1 VGRAL
6 YEVRP
11 FFEKRSYMQQK
22 DVPEVLG
29 SKGVS
34 VEVVE
39 ELSEFKGEPAWLT
52 EKRLEAWR
60 TFEKMSMPTLR
71 DEAWRY
77 TDISDVKIEDF
88 APYTPSADVSSEED
102 LPDAVRA
109 LIREGEENSALL
121 VQHNSE
127 TAYSRVDEKLLQKG
141 IVFTD
146 LHTALRE
153 HEGLI
158 KERLFGL
165 VPMDYDKF
173 AALSAAAFSGGSF
186 LYVPR
191 GVDVEVPIQS
201 YRWLDVVGSIMPR
214 TLVVVEE
221 GASVTY
227 IDEYASADGEEP
239 AFSNG
244 AVELYVGQGASLRY
258 VSLQNWERN
267 VLHFNTIRSST
278 EKDAT
283 INSLVVS
290 LGSQL
295 SRTNVEAGL
304 VASGSDSEM
313 LGLYFADSNQLLDHH
328 TLQDHISPNAH
339 SDLLYKGALRDE
351 SLTVFSGLIRVEPG
365 AQKTDAYQTNRNI
378 ILGTDEAFAVS
389 LPNLEIMAD
398 DVKCSHGSTTGQ
410 VDETELFYLMS
421 RGIPRREA
429 EKLVVFGFF
438 GEVTSRIPLPGL
450 KEKLDRAIEGKIGL
464 GFEERVA

>member
-1 VGRAL
+1 
-6 YEVRP
+6 
-11 FFEKRSYMQQK
+11 MQK
-22 DVPEVLG
+22 NGVPEILK
-29 SKGVS
+29 SKGIGP
-34 VEVVE
+34 EVVE
-39 ELSEFKGEPAWLT
+39 TLWGFKGEPAWLK
-52 EKRLEAWR
+52 EKRLEAWHA
-60 TFEKMSMPTLR
+60 FEKTPMPTLR

-77 TDISDVKIEDF
+77 TDISDVRIEDF
-88 APYTPSADVSSEED
+88 APYAPSPDVSSEQD
-102 LPDAVRA
+102 LPDGVRA

-127 TAYSRVDEKLLQKG
+127 STYTRVDEELLQKG
-141 IVFTD
+141 VVFTD
-146 LHTALRE
+146 LHTALIE
-153 HEGLI
+153 HEDLI

-165 VPMDYDKF
+165 VPVDYDKF
-173 AALSAAAFSGGSF
+173 AALSAAVFSGGSF

-191 GVDVEVPIQS
+191 EVEVEVPIQS
-201 YRWLDVVGSIMPR
+201 YRWLDVIGSIMPR

-221 GASVTY
+221 NASVTY
-227 IDEYASADGEEP
+227 IDEYASAEGEEP

-244 AVELYVGQGASLRY
+244 AVELYVAEGANLRY

-278 EKDAT
+278 EKDST

-304 VASGSDSEM
+304 TAAGGDSEM
-313 LGLYFADSNQLLDHH
+313 LGLYFADSNQVIDHH

-378 ILGTDEAFAVS
+378 ILGTDDAFAVS

-438 GEVTSRIPLPGL
+438 GEVTGRVPLGGL

>member
-1 VGRAL
+1 
-6 YEVRP
+6 
-11 FFEKRSYMQQK
+11 MQQK
-22 DVPEVLG
+22 EAPEVLR
-29 SKGVS
+29 SKGIS
-34 VEVVE
+34 E
-39 ELSEFKGEPAWLT
+39 ETVKALSSFKDEPDWLT
-52 EKRLEAWR
+52 EKRLSAWR
-60 TFEKMSMPTLR
+60 AFENLPMPTLR

-77 TDISDVKIEDF
+77 TDISDVRVEDF
-88 APYTPSADVSSEED
+88 LPYAPSPDVTSEDD
-102 LPDAVRA
+102 LPEAVQR
-109 LIREGEENSALL
+109 LIEEGEENSALL

-127 TAYSRVDEKLLQKG
+127 TAYSRVDDELTLKG
-141 IVFTD
+141 VVFTD

-153 HEGLI
+153 HEDI
-158 KERLFGL
+158 VKEKLFGL
-165 VPMDYDKF
+165 VPEDYDKF
-173 AALSAAAFSGGSF
+173 AALCAAAFAGGSF

-201 YRWLDVVGSIMPR
+201 YRWLDVVGSIVPR

-227 IDEYASADGEEP
+227 IDEYASARSEEP

-244 AVELYVGQGASLRY
+244 AVELYVGEGANLRY

-267 VLHFNTIRSST
+267 VLHFNTIRSQT
-278 EKDAT
+278 GKDAT

-304 VASGSDSEM
+304 TAQGGDSEM
-313 LGLYFADSNQLLDHH
+313 LGLYFADQNQVLDHH
-328 TLQDHISPNAH
+328 TLQDHISANAH

-351 SLTVFSGLIRVEPG
+351 SVAVFSGLIRVEPG
-365 AQKTDAYQTNRNI
+365 AQKTDAYQTNRNL
-378 ILGTDEAFAVS
+378 ILGTDDAFAVS

-410 VDETELFYLMS
+410 VDAVELFYLMS
-421 RGIPRREA
+421 RGIPRAEA

-438 GEVTSRIPLPGL
+438 GEVTSRIPLKGL

>member
-1 VGRAL
+1 MSTNG
-6 YEVRP
+6 
-11 FFEKRSYMQQK
+11 
-22 DVPEVLG
+22 VPEVLKSRG
-29 SKGVS
+29 ISAETVKA
-34 VEVVE
+34 
-39 ELSEFKGEPAWLT
+39 LSSFKGEPDWLL

-60 TFEKMSMPTLR
+60 TFEKTPMPTLR

-77 TDISDVKIEDF
+77 TDISDVEIEDF
-88 APYTPSADVSSEED
+88 LPYAPSPDVTSEGD
-102 LPDAVRA
+102 LPEAVQT
-109 LIREGEENSALL
+109 LISEGEENSALI

-127 TAYSRVDEKLLQKG
+127 TAFSRIDDELTRRG
-141 IVFTD
+141 VVFTD
-146 LHTALRE
+146 LHTALEEHEDLVRE
-153 HEGLI
+153 H
-158 KERLFGL
+158 LFGL
-165 VPMDYDKF
+165 VPEDYDKF

-201 YRWLDVVGSIMPR
+201 YRWLDVIGSIMPR

-227 IDEYASADGEEP
+227 IDEYASADGEAP
-239 AFSNG
+239 ALSNG
-244 AVELYVGQGASLRY
+244 AVELYVGQGANLRY

-304 VASGSDSEM
+304 TAAGGDSEM
-313 LGLYFADSNQLLDHH
+313 LGLYFADTEQVLDHH
-328 TLQDHISPNAH
+328 TLQDHIAPNAH

-351 SLTVFSGLIRVEPG
+351 SLAVFSGLIRVEPG
-365 AQKTDAYQTNRNI
+365 AQKTDAYQTNRNL
-378 ILGTDEAFAVS
+378 ILGTDDAMAVS
-389 LPNLEIMAD
+389 LPRLEIQAD

-410 VDETELFYLMS
+410 VDDVELFYLMS

-429 EKLVVFGFF
+429 EKLVVYGFF
-438 GEVTSRIPLPGL
+438 GEVTSRIPLRGL

-464 GFEERVA
+464 GFEERAA

>member
-1 VGRAL
+1 
-6 YEVRP
+6 
-11 FFEKRSYMQQK
+11 MQQK
-22 DVPEVLG
+22 EVPEVLR
-29 SKGVS
+29 SKGIS
-34 VEVVE
+34 AEVVE
-39 ELSEFKGEPAWLT
+39 ALSEFKGEPDWLK

-60 TFEKMSMPTLR
+60 TFERMPMPTLR

-77 TDISDVKIEDF
+77 TDISDVSIEDF
-88 APYTPSADVSSEED
+88 APYAPSPDVTSEGD
-102 LPDAVRA
+102 LPEAVQA
-109 LIREGEENSALL
+109 LIREGEENSALI

-127 TAYSRVDEKLLQKG
+127 TAFSRMDEELSRRG
-141 IVFTD
+141 VIFTD
-146 LHTALRE
+146 LHTALEEHEDLVRE
-153 HEGLI
+153 H
-158 KERLFGL
+158 LFGL
-165 VPMDYDKF
+165 VPEDYDKF

-201 YRWLDVVGSIMPR
+201 YRWLDVIGSIMPR
-214 TLVVVEE
+214 TIVVVEE

-227 IDEYASADGEEP
+227 IDEYASANSEDP
-239 AFSNG
+239 ALSND
-244 AVELYVGQGASLRY
+244 AVELYVGEGANLRY

-304 VASGSDSEM
+304 TASGSDSEM
-313 LGLYFADSNQLLDHH
+313 LGLYFADTEQVLDHH
-328 TLQDHISPNAH
+328 TLQDHIAPNAH

-351 SLTVFSGLIRVEPG
+351 SLAIFSGLIRVEPG
-365 AQKTDAYQTNRNI
+365 AQKTDAYQTNRNL
-378 ILGTDEAFAVS
+378 ILGTDDAFAVS
-389 LPNLEIMAD
+389 LPRLEIQAD
-398 DVKCSHGSTTGQ
+398 DVRCSHGSTTGQ
-410 VDETELFYLMS
+410 VDEVELFYLMS

-429 EKLVVFGFF
+429 EKLVVYGFF
-438 GEVTSRIPLPGL
+438 GEVTSRIPLRGL

>member
-1 VGRAL
+1 M
-6 YEVRP
+6 
-11 FFEKRSYMQQK
+11 RSNT
-22 DVPEVLG
+22 VPEVLM
-29 SKGVS
+29 SKGMS
-34 VEVVE
+34 E
-39 ELSEFKGEPAWLT
+39 ETAKALSSFKDEPGWLT

-60 TFEKMSMPTLR
+60 SFEDLPMPTLR

-77 TDISDVKIEDF
+77 TDISDVRVEDF
-88 APYTPSADVSSEED
+88 LPYSPSPDVKSEGD
-102 LPDAVRA
+102 LPEAVRR

-127 TAYSRVDEKLLQKG
+127 TTYSRVDEDLASKG
-141 IVFTD
+141 VIFTD
-146 LHTALRE
+146 LHTALAE
-153 HEGLI
+153 HEELV
-158 KERLFGL
+158 KEKLFGL
-165 VPMDYDKF
+165 VPGDYDKF
-173 AALSAAAFSGGSF
+173 AALSAAAFAGGSF

-214 TLVVVEE
+214 TLVIVEE
-221 GASVTY
+221 GASVAY
-227 IDEYASADGEEP
+227 IDEYASAGEADDDL

-244 AVELYVGQGASLRY
+244 AVELYVGEGSNLRY

-267 VLHFNTIRSST
+267 VLHFNTIRSQT
-278 EKDAT
+278 GKDAT

-290 LGSQL
+290 FGSLL

-304 VASGSDSEM
+304 TAAGSDSEM
-313 LGLYFADSNQLLDHH
+313 LGLYFADQDQVLDHH
-328 TLQDHISPNAH
+328 TLQDHIAPNAH
-339 SDLLYKGALRDE
+339 SDLVYKGALRDE
-351 SLTVFSGLIRVEPG
+351 SLAVFSGLIRVEPG
-365 AQKTDAYQTNRNI
+365 AQKTDAYQTNRNL
-378 ILGTDEAFAVS
+378 ILGTDDAFAVS
-389 LPNLEIMAD
+389 LPRLEILAD

-410 VDETELFYLMS
+410 VDETDLFYLMS

-438 GEVTSRIPLPGL
+438 GEITSRIPLKGL

>member
-1 VGRAL
+1 MSANV
-6 YEVRP
+6 
-11 FFEKRSYMQQK
+11 
-22 DVPEVLG
+22 VPEVL
-29 SKGVS
+29 KGTRMS
-34 VEVVE
+34 E
-39 ELSEFKGEPAWLT
+39 ETVKALSSFKDEPGWLT
-52 EKRLEAWR
+52 ENRLGAWR
-60 TFEKMSMPTLR
+60 VFEALPMPTLR

-77 TDISDVKIEDF
+77 TDISDVRPEDF
-88 APYTPSADVSSEED
+88 SPYVPSPDVLSEDD
-102 LPDAVRA
+102 LPEAVQK
-109 LIREGEENSALL
+109 LIGEGEENSALL

-127 TAYSRVDEKLLQKG
+127 TTFQRMDDELQNKG
-141 IVFTD
+141 VVFTD

-153 HEGLI
+153 HEDLI
-158 KERLFGL
+158 EERLFGL

-201 YRWLDVVGSIMPR
+201 YRWLDVIGSIMPR
-214 TLVVVEE
+214 TLVVVAE

-227 IDEYASADGEEP
+227 IDEYASADDEDP

-244 AVELYVGQGASLRY
+244 AVELYVGEGANLRY

-283 INSLVVS
+283 INSLIVS

-304 VASGSDSEM
+304 TAAGGNSEM
-313 LGLYFADSNQLLDHH
+313 LGLYFADSNQVIDHH

-378 ILGTDEAFAVS
+378 ILGTDDAFAVS

-438 GEVTSRIPLPGL
+438 GEVTGRVPLGGL

>member
-1 VGRAL
+1 
-6 YEVRP
+6 
-11 FFEKRSYMQQK
+11 MQQK
-22 DVPEVLG
+22 EAPEILS
-29 SKGVS
+29 SKGIS
-34 VEVVE
+34 RETVEA
-39 ELSEFKGEPAWLT
+39 LSSFKGEPEWLT
-52 EKRLEAWR
+52 EKRLGAWQS
-60 TFEKMSMPTLR
+60 FQDLPMPTLR

-77 TDISDVKIEDF
+77 TDISDVTIEDF
-88 APYTPSADVSSEED
+88 LPYAPSRDVTSESE
-102 LPDAVRA
+102 LPDAVQR

-121 VQHNSE
+121 VQQNSE
-127 TAYSRVDEKLLQKG
+127 TAYGRVDEELSRKG
-141 IVFTD
+141 VVFTD
-146 LHTALRE
+146 LHTALVE
-153 HEGLI
+153 HEDI
-158 KERLFGL
+158 VREKLFGL
-165 VPMDYDKF
+165 VPADYDKF
-173 AALSAAAFSGGSF
+173 AALSAAAFAGGSF

-191 GVDVEVPIQS
+191 GVDVELPIQS

-227 IDEYASADGEEP
+227 IDEYASASEASEDP

-244 AVELYVGQGASLRY
+244 AVELYVGQGANLRY

-267 VLHFNTIRSST
+267 VLHFNTIRSKT

-290 LGSQL
+290 FGSQL

-304 VASGSDSEM
+304 SAAGGDSEM
-313 LGLYFADSNQLLDHH
+313 LGLYFADQNQVLDHH
-328 TLQDHISPNAH
+328 TLQDHLAPNAH

-351 SLTVFSGLIRVEPG
+351 SIAVFSGLIRVEPG
-365 AQKTDAYQTNRNI
+365 AQKTDAYQTNRNL
-378 ILGTDEAFAVS
+378 ILGTDDAFAVS

-438 GEVTSRIPLPGL
+438 GEITSRIPLKGL
-450 KEKLDRAIEGKIGL
+450 KDKLDRAIEGKIGL

>member
-1 VGRAL
+1 
-6 YEVRP
+6 
-11 FFEKRSYMQQK
+11 MQQR
-22 DVPEVLG
+22 DVPEVLKTRG
-29 SKGVS
+29 IS
-34 VEVVE
+34 E
-39 ELSEFKGEPAWLT
+39 ETVKALSSLKNEPGWLA

-60 TFEKMSMPTLR
+60 AFEGLPMPTLR

-77 TDISDVKIEDF
+77 TDISDVRIEDF
-88 APYTPSADVSSEED
+88 LPYAPSPDASSEDE
-102 LPDAVRA
+102 LPEAVRK
-109 LIREGEENSALL
+109 LISEGEENSALL

-127 TAYSRVDEKLLQKG
+127 TAYSRIDDDLKAKG
-141 IVFTD
+141 VVFTD
-146 LHTALRE
+146 LHTALQE
-153 HEGLI
+153 HEEI
-158 KERLFGL
+158 VREKLFGL
-165 VPMDYDKF
+165 VPEDYDKF
-173 AALSAAAFSGGSF
+173 AALSAAAFTGGSF

-221 GASVTY
+221 NASVTY
-227 IDEYASADGEEP
+227 IDEYASADADDP

-244 AVELYVGQGASLRY
+244 AVELYVGQGGQLRY

-267 VLHFNTIRSST
+267 VLHFNTIRSAT

-290 LGSQL
+290 FGAQL

-304 VASGSDSEM
+304 TADGGDSEM
-313 LGLYFADSNQLLDHH
+313 LGLYFADQNQVLDHH
-328 TLQDHISPNAH
+328 TLQDHLAPNAH
-339 SDLLYKGALRDE
+339 SDLVYKGALRDE
-351 SLTVFSGLIRVEPG
+351 SVTVFSGLIRVEPG

-378 ILGTDEAFAVS
+378 ILGTDDAFAVS

-421 RGIPRREA
+421 RGIPRHEA
-429 EKLVVFGFF
+429 ERLVVFGFF
-438 GEVTSRIPLPGL
+438 GEVTSRVPLLGL
-450 KEKLDRAIEGKIGL
+450 KEKLDRVIEGKIGL
-464 GFEERVA
+464 GFDSQVA

>member
-1 VGRAL
+1 
-6 YEVRP
+6 
-11 FFEKRSYMQQK
+11 MQQK
-22 DVPEVLG
+22 EAPEVLR

-34 VEVVE
+34 LETVRA
-39 ELSEFKGEPAWLT
+39 LSSFKDEPDWLT
-52 EKRLEAWR
+52 ERRLEAWR
-60 TFEKMSMPTLR
+60 SFESLPMPTVR
-71 DEAWRY
+71 NEAWRY
-77 TDISDVKIEDF
+77 TDISDVRIEDF
-88 APYTPSADVSSEED
+88 VPYVPSPDVANEAD
-102 LPDAVRA
+102 LPDAVQR
-109 LIREGEENSALL
+109 LIHEGEENSALL

-127 TAYSRVDEKLLQKG
+127 TAYSRVDEELSRKG
-141 IVFTD
+141 VVFAD
-146 LHTALRE
+146 LHTALAE
-153 HEGLI
+153 HEDVL
-158 KERLFGL
+158 KEKLFRL
-165 VPMDYDKF
+165 VPGDYDKF
-173 AALSAAAFSGGSF
+173 ASLSAAAFAGGSF

-201 YRWLDVVGSIMPR
+201 YRWLDVAGSIMPR

-227 IDEYASADGEEP
+227 IDEYASADGDEP

-244 AVELYVGQGASLRY
+244 AVELYIGQGANLRY

-267 VLHFNTIRSST
+267 VLHFNTIRSMT

-290 LGSQL
+290 FGSQL

-304 VASGSDSEM
+304 SAAGGDSEM
-313 LGLYFADSNQLLDHH
+313 LGLYFADQNQVLDHH
-328 TLQDHISPNAH
+328 TLQDHIAPNAH

-351 SLTVFSGLIRVEPG
+351 SIAVFSGLIRVEPG
-365 AQKTDAYQTNRNI
+365 AQKTDAYQTNRNL
-378 ILGTDEAFAVS
+378 ILGTDDAFAVS

-438 GEVTSRIPLPGL
+438 GEITSRIPLKGL
-450 KEKLDRAIEGKIGL
+450 KDKLDRAIEAKIGL
-464 GFEERVA
+464 GFEEQVA

>member
-1 VGRAL
+1 MSANG
-6 YEVRP
+6 
-11 FFEKRSYMQQK
+11 
-22 DVPEVLG
+22 VPEVLK
-29 SKGVS
+29 SKGIS
-34 VEVVE
+34 E
-39 ELSEFKGEPAWLT
+39 ETVKALSSLKSEPGWLT
-52 EKRLEAWR
+52 EKRLEAWSS
-60 TFEKMSMPTLR
+60 FEGLPMPTLR

-77 TDISDVKIEDF
+77 TDISDVRIEDF
-88 APYTPSADVSSEED
+88 LPYSPSPDVKSEED
-102 LPDAVRA
+102 LPEAVRR

-127 TAYSRVDEKLLQKG
+127 TTYSRIDEELAGKG
-141 IVFTD
+141 VVFTD
-146 LHTALRE
+146 LHTALAE
-153 HEGLI
+153 HEDLV
-158 KERLFGL
+158 KEKLFGL
-165 VPMDYDKF
+165 VPGDYDKF
-173 AALSAAAFSGGSF
+173 AALSAAAFAGGSF

-191 GVDVEVPIQS
+191 GVEVEIPIQS

-214 TLVVVEE
+214 TLVILEE
-221 GASVTY
+221 GASVAY
-227 IDEYASADGEEP
+227 IDEYASADGEDP

-244 AVELYVGQGASLRY
+244 AVELYVGEGASLRY

-267 VLHFNTIRSST
+267 VLHFNTIRSQT

-283 INSLVVS
+283 IRSLVVS
-290 LGSQL
+290 FGSQL

-304 VASGSDSEM
+304 SASGGDSEM
-313 LGLYFADSNQLLDHH
+313 LGLYFADQNQVLDHH
-328 TLQDHISPNAH
+328 TLQDHIAPNAH

-351 SLTVFSGLIRVEPG
+351 SIAVFSGLIRVEPG
-365 AQKTDAYQTNRNI
+365 AQKTDAYQTNRNL
-378 ILGTDEAFAVS
+378 ILGTDDAFAVS

-410 VDETELFYLMS
+410 VDETDLFYLMS

-438 GEVTSRIPLPGL
+438 GEITSRIPLKGL

>member
-1 VGRAL
+1 
-6 YEVRP
+6 
-11 FFEKRSYMQQK
+11 MQRNG
-22 DVPEVLG
+22 VPEVLKN
-29 SKGVS
+29 KGIS
-34 VEVVE
+34 AEVVE
-39 ELSEFKGEPAWLT
+39 TLSRFKNEPVWLT

-60 TFEKMSMPTLR
+60 AFEQMPMPTLR

-88 APYTPSADVSSEED
+88 APYAPSPDLADEGD
-102 LPDAVRA
+102 LPEAVQK
-109 LIREGEENSALL
+109 LIKEGEENSAL
-121 VQHNSE
+121 VVHHNSE
-127 TAYSRVDEKLLQKG
+127 MTYSRVDEELEAKG
-141 IVFTD
+141 VVFTD
-146 LHTALRE
+146 LHTALAE
-153 HEGLI
+153 HEELV
-158 KERLFGL
+158 KEKLFGL
-165 VPMDYDKF
+165 VPAGYDKF

-191 GVDVEVPIQS
+191 GVDVEMPVQS
-201 YRWLDVVGSIMPR
+201 YHWLDVLGSIMPR

-244 AVELYVGQGASLRY
+244 AVELYAGQGASLRY
-258 VSLQNWERN
+258 ISLQNWERN

-283 INSLVVS
+283 IRSLVVS

-304 VASGSDSEM
+304 VATGSDSEM
-313 LGLYFADSNQLLDHH
+313 LGLYFADSSQVLDHH

-438 GEVTSRIPLPGL
+438 GEVTSRIPLRGL

>member
-1 VGRAL
+1 
-6 YEVRP
+6 
-11 FFEKRSYMQQK
+11 MQQK
-22 DVPEVLG
+22 EVPEILR
-29 SKGVS
+29 SKGIS
-34 VEVVE
+34 AEVVE
-39 ELSEFKGEPAWLT
+39 ALSNLNNEPAWLA

-60 TFEKMSMPTLR
+60 TFENTPMPTLR

-77 TDISDVKIEDF
+77 TDISDVSIEDF
-88 APYTPSADVSSEED
+88 LPYAPSPDVSSEGD
-102 LPDAVRA
+102 LPEAVQM
-109 LIREGEENSALL
+109 LIREGEENSALI

-127 TAYSRVDEKLLQKG
+127 TAYSRIDEELTRKG
-141 IVFTD
+141 VVFTD
-146 LHTALRE
+146 LHTALEE
-153 HEGLI
+153 HEDLVR
-158 KERLFGL
+158 EYLFGL
-165 VPMDYDKF
+165 VPEDYDKF

-201 YRWLDVVGSIMPR
+201 YRWLDVIGSIMPR
-214 TLVVVEE
+214 TLVVVAE

-244 AVELYVGQGASLRY
+244 AVELYVGEGANLRY

-304 VASGSDSEM
+304 TAAGSDSEM
-313 LGLYFADSNQLLDHH
+313 LGLYFADTEQVLDHH
-328 TLQDHISPNAH
+328 TLQDHIAPNAH

-351 SLTVFSGLIRVEPG
+351 SLAVFSGLIRVEPG
-365 AQKTDAYQTNRNI
+365 AQKTDAYQTNRNL
-378 ILGTDEAFAVS
+378 ILGTDDAMAVS
-389 LPNLEIMAD
+389 LPRLEIQAD

-429 EKLVVFGFF
+429 EKLVVYGFF
-438 GEVTSRIPLPGL
+438 GEVTSRIPLRGL
-450 KEKLDRAIEGKIGL
+450 KEKLDQAIEGKIGL
-464 GFEERVA
+464 GFEERAA

>member
-1 VGRAL
+1 
-6 YEVRP
+6 
-11 FFEKRSYMQQK
+11 MQK
-22 DVPEVLG
+22 NGVPEILKN
-29 SKGVS
+29 KGVS
-34 VEVVE
+34 AKVVE
-39 ELSEFKGEPAWLT
+39 TLSKFKGEPAWLN
-52 EKRLEAWR
+52 EKRLESWQ
-60 TFEKMSMPTLR
+60 TFEKIPMPTLR
-71 DEAWRY
+71 DETWRY
-77 TDISDVKIEDF
+77 TDISDVRIEDF
-88 APYTPSADVSSEED
+88 IPYAPSPDASSEKE
-102 LPDAVRA
+102 LPETVQT
-109 LIREGEENSALL
+109 LIKEGEENSALL

-127 TAYSRVDEKLLQKG
+127 TAYSRVDEELSRKG
-141 IVFTD
+141 VVFTD
-146 LHTALRE
+146 LHTALEE
-153 HEGLI
+153 HEDVI
-158 KERLFGL
+158 KEKLFGL

-173 AALSAAAFSGGSF
+173 AALNAAAFSGGSF

-239 AFSNG
+239 ALSNG
-244 AVELYVGQGASLRY
+244 AVELYVGQGAHLRY

-283 INSLVVS
+283 INSLIVS

-304 VASGSDSEM
+304 IADGSDSEM
-313 LGLYFADSNQLLDHH
+313 LGLYFADSDQVLDHH

-351 SLTVFSGLIRVEPG
+351 SLAVFSGLIRVEPG
-365 AQKTDAYQTNRNI
+365 AQKTDAYQTNRNL
-378 ILGTDEAFAVS
+378 ILGTDEAMAVS

-410 VDETELFYLMS
+410 VDEVELFYLMS
-421 RGIPRREA
+421 RGIPRKEA

-438 GEVTSRIPLPGL
+438 GEVTSRIPFKGL

-464 GFEERVA
+464 GFEERVV

>member
-1 VGRAL
+1 
-6 YEVRP
+6 
-11 FFEKRSYMQQK
+11 MQQK
-22 DVPEVLG
+22 EVPEILR
-29 SKGVS
+29 SKGIS
-34 VEVVE
+34 AEVVE
-39 ELSEFKGEPAWLT
+39 ALSNLNNEPTWLV

-60 TFEKMSMPTLR
+60 TFENTPMPTLR

-77 TDISDVKIEDF
+77 TDISDVSIEDF
-88 APYTPSADVSSEED
+88 LPYAPSPDVSSEGD
-102 LPDAVRA
+102 LPEAVQM
-109 LIREGEENSALL
+109 LIREGEENSALI

-127 TAYSRVDEKLLQKG
+127 TAYSRIDEELTRKG
-141 IVFTD
+141 VVFTD
-146 LHTALRE
+146 LHTALEE
-153 HEGLI
+153 HEDLVR
-158 KERLFGL
+158 EYLFGL
-165 VPMDYDKF
+165 VPEDYDKF

-201 YRWLDVVGSIMPR
+201 YRWLDVIGSIMPR
-214 TLVVVEE
+214 TLVVVAE

-244 AVELYVGQGASLRY
+244 AVELYVGEGANLRY

-304 VASGSDSEM
+304 TAAGSDSEM
-313 LGLYFADSNQLLDHH
+313 LGLYFADTEQVLDHH
-328 TLQDHISPNAH
+328 TLQDHIAPNAH

-351 SLTVFSGLIRVEPG
+351 SLAVFSGLIRVEPG
-365 AQKTDAYQTNRNI
+365 AQKTDAYQTNRNL
-378 ILGTDEAFAVS
+378 ILGTDDAMAVS
-389 LPNLEIMAD
+389 LPRLEIQAD

-429 EKLVVFGFF
+429 EKLVVYGFF
-438 GEVTSRIPLPGL
+438 GEVTSRIPLRGL
-450 KEKLDRAIEGKIGL
+450 KEKLDQAIEGKIGL
-464 GFEERVA
+464 GFEERAA

>member
-1 VGRAL
+1 
-6 YEVRP
+6 
-11 FFEKRSYMQQK
+11 MQQK
-22 DVPEVLG
+22 EVPEILR
-29 SKGVS
+29 SKGIS
-34 VEVVE
+34 AEVVE
-39 ELSEFKGEPAWLT
+39 ALSNLNNEPAWLA

-60 TFEKMSMPTLR
+60 MFENTPMPTLR

-77 TDISDVKIEDF
+77 TDISDVSIEDF
-88 APYTPSADVSSEED
+88 LPYAPSPDVSSEGD
-102 LPDAVRA
+102 LPEAVQT
-109 LIREGEENSALL
+109 LIREGEENSALI

-127 TAYSRVDEKLLQKG
+127 TAYSRIDEELTRKG
-141 IVFTD
+141 VVFTD
-146 LHTALRE
+146 LHTALEE
-153 HEGLI
+153 HEDLVR
-158 KERLFGL
+158 EYLFGL
-165 VPMDYDKF
+165 VPEDYDKF

-201 YRWLDVVGSIMPR
+201 YRWLDVIGSIMPR
-214 TLVVVEE
+214 TLVVVAE

-244 AVELYVGQGASLRY
+244 AVELYVGEGANLRY

-304 VASGSDSEM
+304 TAAGSDSEM
-313 LGLYFADSNQLLDHH
+313 LGLYFADTEQVLDHH
-328 TLQDHISPNAH
+328 TLQDHIAPNAH

-351 SLTVFSGLIRVEPG
+351 SLAVFSGLIRVEPG
-365 AQKTDAYQTNRNI
+365 AQKTDAYQTNRNL
-378 ILGTDEAFAVS
+378 ILGTDDAMAVS
-389 LPNLEIMAD
+389 LPRLEIQAD

-429 EKLVVFGFF
+429 EKLVVYGFF
-438 GEVTSRIPLPGL
+438 GEVTSRIPLRGL

-464 GFEERVA
+464 GFEERAA

>member
-1 VGRAL
+1 
-6 YEVRP
+6 
-11 FFEKRSYMQQK
+11 MQK
-22 DVPEVLG
+22 KGVPEVLK
-29 SKGVS
+29 SKGIS
-34 VEVVE
+34 AEVVE
-39 ELSEFKGEPAWLT
+39 TLSRFKNEPAWLT

-60 TFEKMSMPTLR
+60 AFEQMPMPTLR

-77 TDISDVKIEDF
+77 TDISDVQK
-88 APYTPSADVSSEED
+88 
-102 LPDAVRA
+102 
-109 LIREGEENSALL
+109 LIKEGEENSAL
-121 VQHNSE
+121 VVHHNSE
-127 TAYSRVDEKLLQKG
+127 LTYSRMDEELEAKG
-141 IVFTD
+141 VVFTD
-146 LHTALRE
+146 LHTALAE
-153 HEGLI
+153 HEELV
-158 KERLFGL
+158 KEKLFGL
-165 VPMDYDKF
+165 VPAGYDKF

-191 GVDVEVPIQS
+191 GVDVEMPVQS
-201 YRWLDVVGSIMPR
+201 YHWLDVLGSIMPR

-239 AFSNG
+239 TFSNG
-244 AVELYVGQGASLRY
+244 AVELYSGQGASLRY

-290 LGSQL
+290 LGSLL

-304 VASGSDSEM
+304 IADGSDSEM
-313 LGLYFADSNQLLDHH
+313 LGLYFADSDQVLDHH

-351 SLTVFSGLIRVEPG
+351 SLAVFSGLIRVEPG
-365 AQKTDAYQTNRNI
+365 AQKTDAYQTNRNL
-378 ILGTDEAFAVS
+378 ILGTDEAMAVS

-410 VDETELFYLMS
+410 VDATDLFYLMS
-421 RGIPRREA
+421 RGIPRPEA

-450 KEKLDRAIEGKIGL
+450 KEKLDRAIEAKIGL

>member
-1 VGRAL
+1 
-6 YEVRP
+6 
-11 FFEKRSYMQQK
+11 MQQK
-22 DVPEVLG
+22 EVPEVLR
-29 SKGVS
+29 SKGIS
-34 VEVVE
+34 ADVVE
-39 ELSEFKGEPAWLT
+39 ALSDFKGEPGWLK
-52 EKRLEAWR
+52 EKRLHAWR
-60 TFEKMSMPTLR
+60 TFERMPMPTLR

-77 TDISDVKIEDF
+77 TDISDVSIEGC
-88 APYTPSADVSSEED
+88 APYTPSPDVTSEED
-102 LPDAVRA
+102 LPEAVQT

-127 TAYSRVDEKLLQKG
+127 TAFSRVDEELARRG
-141 IVFTD
+141 VIFTD
-146 LHTALRE
+146 LHTALEE
-153 HEGLI
+153 HEDLVR
-158 KERLFGL
+158 EYLFGL
-165 VPMDYDKF
+165 VPEDYDKF

-227 IDEYASADGEEP
+227 IDEYASADDEDP

-244 AVELYVGQGASLRY
+244 AVELYVGEGANLRY

-267 VLHFNTIRSST
+267 VLHFNTIRSFT

-304 VASGSDSEM
+304 TASGSDSEM
-313 LGLYFADSNQLLDHH
+313 LGLYFADTEQVLDHH
-328 TLQDHISPNAH
+328 TLQDHVAPNAH

-351 SLTVFSGLIRVEPG
+351 SLAIFSGLIRVEPG
-365 AQKTDAYQTNRNI
+365 AQKTDAYQTNRNL
-378 ILGTDEAFAVS
+378 ILGTDDAFAVS
-389 LPNLEIMAD
+389 LPRLEIQAD
-398 DVKCSHGSTTGQ
+398 DVRCSHGSTTGQ
-410 VDETELFYLMS
+410 VDEVELFYLMS

-429 EKLVVFGFF
+429 EKLVVYGFF
-438 GEVTSRIPLPGL
+438 GEVTSRIPLRGL

-464 GFEERVA
+464 GFEERAA